1 MDFLNKCK
9 RIDLYPKF
17 LIFKLPNVFNKYAL
31 SIRKKLRSAINKR
44 NRKL

>member
-1 MDFLNKCK
+1 MAFFNKCK
-9 RIDLYPKF
+9 QLDLYPKF
-17 LIFKLPNVFNKYAL
+17 PIFKLPNVFNKDAL